1 MKIVARVRSFIWPAF
16 LAGALLLLAA
26 PAALAQAPKLTNHVT
41 DQTGTL
47 GSGMAAVQDSLANLL
62 DRSKV
67 ELWVVF
73 VSTTDS
79 GTAQDLARQ
88 TFESN
93 GLGGNDMVLLVAVND
108 HRYGW
113 WELQATGLSGGT
125 IDALSSD
132 NLDPSFKQGDYA
144 GGVVNFANA
153 LGQAVTGGSKP
164 TAAAT
169 SSGGSTSGGTTSS
182 NNDLGTLLVFFGILG
197 AIFVVVVFV
206 AGFQSWR
213 RSKLSAEER
222 DKRTGDLARQ
232 ANKLLVDTDDAITS
246 AKQELGFAQAE
257 FSDDDCAPFAAA
269 LDKAQDELK
278 QAFTLRQQ
286 LDDSTPEDPPT
297 REQMYNA
304 IIAHCQTAGAVIGE
318 QEKRIQALRDL
329 EKTAPQALNSLDKA
343 IADLQARLPAI
354 QAAMQTLSGYAPTGW
369 ASVKGNAEE
378 ADKRGAFA
386 EDQIKKGK
394 AALAQT
400 PPNNRDAAS
409 ASRAAQEAVAQAN
422 QLLDAVENQAKA
434 LDDAR
439 SKLNGELAAAQA
451 DVEAAKAAANAGP
464 ADPALA
470 GQLATATTLLAQAQ
484 TQAQDA
490 APDPIAALKAAQ
502 NAHATADTV
511 LSGQRQ
517 AAEQAARTRAA
528 FASTRASAVSS
539 IARADGFLSA
549 RRNGIGLEART
560 RLVEAQRHLAQ
571 ADALASTDL
580 AGATN
585 EARTADSMADD
596 AYNLAASNF
605 GGGGYGGGGYGGPGG
620 GSGGGGGYGDPGGGS
635 GGGSNVAGSI
645 LGGIIGG
652 MLSGGGRSG
661 GGFGGSPWGS
671 SGGWG
676 GGGSSGSSGG
686 FGGFGGGHGGGGGFG
701 GGGGGGGGGH
711 GGGGGW

>member
-1 MKIVARVRSFIWPAF
+1 
-16 LAGALLLLAA
+16 
-26 PAALAQAPKLTNHVT
+26 
-41 DQTGTL
+41 
-47 GSGMAAVQDSLANLL
+47 
-62 DRSKV
+62 
-67 ELWVVF
+67 
-73 VSTTDS
+73 
-79 GTAQDLARQ
+79 
-88 TFESN
+88 
-93 GLGGNDMVLLVAVND
+93 MVLLVAVND

-113 WELQATGLSGGT
+113 WELQASGLSGGT
-125 IDALSSD
+125 LDKLSSD
-132 NLDPSFKQGDYA
+132 NLDPSFRQGDYS
-144 GGVVNFANA
+144 GGVVNFASA
-153 LGQAVTGGSKP
+153 LEQAVIGGSKP

-169 SSGGSTSGGTTSS
+169 TSAGSTSGGSTSS
-182 NNDLGTLLVFFGILG
+182 NNDIGTLLVFFGILG
-197 AIFVVVVFV
+197 AIFVVIVFV

-304 IIAHCQTAGAVIGE
+304 IIAHCQTAGSVIGE

-329 EKTAPQALNSLDKA
+329 ERTAPQALDGLDKA
-343 IADLQARLPAI
+343 IVDLQARLPAI
-354 QAAMQTLSGYAPTGW
+354 QTAMQTLLGYAPAGW

-394 AALAQT
+394 AALALT

-422 QLLDAVENQAKA
+422 QLLDAVESQATA

-451 DVEAAKAAANAGP
+451 DVEAAKAAANTAP
-464 ADPALA
+464 ADSALA
-470 GQLATATTLLAQAQ
+470 GQLAQATTLLAQAQ
-484 TQAQDA
+484 TQATAA

-517 AAEQAARTRAA
+517 AAEQTARVSAA

-549 RRNGIGLEART
+549 RRSGIGLEART

-605 GGGGYGGGGYGGPGG
+605 GGGGYGGPGY
-620 GSGGGGGYGDPGGGS
+620 GGGGGYGGSGGS

-652 MLSGGGRSG
+652 MLSGGGRGG

-676 GGGSSGSSGG
+676 GGGSSGSSGSSGG
-686 FGGFGGGHGGGGGFG
+686 FGGFGGGGHGGGGGFG
-701 GGGGGGGGGH
+701 GFSGGGGGGGGH

>member
-1 MKIVARVRSFIWPAF
+1 MKIVTRLRSFIWPAF

-26 PAALAQAPKLTNHVT
+26 PAAIAQAPKLTDHVT

-47 GSGMAAVQDSLANLL
+47 GSGTAAVEDSLTNLL
-62 DRSKV
+62 DRANV

-73 VSTTDS
+73 VATTDG

-113 WELQATGLSGGT
+113 WELQASGLSGGT
-125 IDALSSD
+125 LDKLSSD
-132 NLDPSFKQGDYA
+132 NLDPSFRQGDYS
-144 GGVVNFANA
+144 GGVVNFASA
-153 LGQAVTGGSKP
+153 LEQAVIGGSKP

-169 SSGGSTSGGTTSS
+169 TSAGSTSGGSTSS
-182 NNDLGTLLVFFGILG
+182 NNDIGTLLVFFGILG
-197 AIFVVVVFV
+197 AIFVVIVFV

-304 IIAHCQTAGAVIGE
+304 IIAHCQTAGAVIDE

-329 EKTAPQALNSLDKA
+329 EKTAPQALNGLDKA
-343 IADLQARLPAI
+343 IEDLQGRLPAI
-354 QAAMQTLSGYAPTGW
+354 QAAMQTLSGYAPAGW
-369 ASVKGNAEE
+369 AAVKGNAEE

-386 EDQIKKGK
+386 EDQVKKGK
-394 AALAQT
+394 AALALT

-422 QLLDAVENQAKA
+422 QLLDAVEGQAKA
-434 LDDAR
+434 LDDAQ

-464 ADPALA
+464 ADAALS
-470 GQLATATTLLAQAQ
+470 GQLAQATTLLAQAQ
-484 TQAQDA
+484 NQATA
-490 APDPIAALKAAQ
+490 SAPDPIAALKAAQ

-517 AAEQAARTRAA
+517 AAEQAARVSAA

-549 RRNGIGLEART
+549 RRSGIGLEART

-605 GGGGYGGGGYGGPGG
+605 GGGGYGGGGYGG
-620 GSGGGGGYGDPGGGS
+620 SGGS

-652 MLSGGGRSG
+652 MLSGGGRGG

-676 GGGSSGSSGG
+676 GGSSTGG
-686 FGGFGGGHGGGGGFG
+686 FGGFGGGGHGGGGGFG
-701 GGGGGGGGGH
+701 GGGGGSGGH